1 MKKLTAFYFS
11 GTGNTRYVT
20 EELCRRLSPGYQTQV
35 LDISEPADQEAALSS
50 AESVLL
56 AFPIYGSSP
65 PVPMRRFVYKH
76 IRQLKDKEL
85 IVVATQYLFSGD
97 GAASLGRT
105 IERLGGRVSYAEHFD
120 MPNNLS
126 DCTALKIRN
135 REEIERMLR
144 KAERRMDGF
153 ARRILAGKS
162 FRRGFHPIAHAV
174 GYFCQRKWWRKTE
187 DEKRGALKVDP
198 QRCIGCGLCCRSCP
212 VHNIVVEQGK
222 ARPQGD
228 CALCYRC
235 VNLCPKQAIVLFGKQ
250 PPVHQYRGPRREN

>member
-65 PVPMRRFVYKH
+65 PVPMRRLVYKH
-76 IRQLKDKEL
+76 IPQLKDKEL

-120 MPNNLS
+120 MP
-126 DCTALKIRN
+126 
-135 REEIERMLR
+135 
-144 KAERRMDGF
+144 
-153 ARRILAGKS
+153 
-162 FRRGFHPIAHAV
+162 
-174 GYFCQRKWWRKTE
+174 
-187 DEKRGALKVDP
+187 
-198 QRCIGCGLCCRSCP
+198 
-212 VHNIVVEQGK
+212 
-222 ARPQGD
+222 
-228 CALCYRC
+228 
-235 VNLCPKQAIVLFGKQ
+235 PK
-250 PPVHQYRGPRREN
+250 